1 MITLRL
7 ATTKDISIIQDIA
20 EKTWFVSYQGIITP
34 EQIRYM
40 LDNMYSASNI
50 EKSILDPNQAFWL
63 AEKDDNVL
71 GFCGIEHD
79 YPEANFTRI
88 HKLYILPDT
97 QGMGIGKILLNHV
110 GKEALAHGNQYL
122 HLNVNKYNKAVD
134 FYQKSGFSVANEEV
148 LDIGNGYVMD
158 DFIMTKAL

>member
-7 ATTKDISIIQDIA
+7 ATLNDIPVIQEIA

-40 LDNMYSASNI
+40 LDNMYSAANI
-50 EKSILDPNQAFWL
+50 EKAILDPHQAFWL
-63 AEKDDNVL
+63 AEKDDQVL

-110 GKEALAHGNQYL
+110 GKEAASHGNQYL
-122 HLNVNKYNKAVD
+122 HLNVNKYNKAVH
-134 FYQKSGFSVANEEV
+134 FYQKSGFSVASEEV
-148 LDIGNGYVMD
+148 LDIGNGFVMD

>member
-7 ATTKDISIIQDIA
+7 ATLNDIPVIQEIA

-40 LDNMYSASNI
+40 LDNMYSATNI
-50 EKSILDPNQAFWL
+50 EKSILDPHQAFWL
-63 AEKDDNVL
+63 AEKDDKAL

-79 YPEANFTRI
+79 YPEANFTRV

-110 GKEALAHGNQYL
+110 GKEAVSHGNQYL
-122 HLNVNKYNKAVD
+122 HLNVNRYNKAVD
-134 FYQKSGFSVANEEV
+134 FYQKAGFTVAREEV

-158 DFIMTKAL
+158 DFIMTKRL

>member
-7 ATTKDISIIQDIA
+7 ATLNDIPVIREIA

-40 LDNMYSASNI
+40 LDNMYSAANI
-50 EKSILDPNQAFWL
+50 EKAILDPHQAFWL
-63 AEKDDNVL
+63 AEKDDQVL

-110 GKEALAHGNQYL
+110 GKEAASHGNQYL
-122 HLNVNKYNKAVD
+122 HLNVNKYNKAVH
-134 FYQKSGFSVANEEV
+134 FYQKSGFSVASEEV